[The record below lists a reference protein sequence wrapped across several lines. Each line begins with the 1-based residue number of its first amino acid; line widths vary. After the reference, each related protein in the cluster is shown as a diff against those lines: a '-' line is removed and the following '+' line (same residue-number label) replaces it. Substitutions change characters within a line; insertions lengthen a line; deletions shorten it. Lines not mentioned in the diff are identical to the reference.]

1 MKVTDVKPQG
11 TKLIV
16 KPIPKKEEDLGS
28 GIIAPETSN
37 ADLQSAEVVSVGREL
52 EGVIKI
58 GDTVLY
64 PSKKG
69 VSQNIE
75 QVFYLWLDAEPSK
88 EEIWAVISK

>member
-1 MKVTDVKPQG
+1 MKVTDIKPQG

-28 GIIAPETSN
+28 GIIAPETAN
-37 ADLQSAEVVSVGREL
+37 ADLQSGEVIAVGVEL
-52 EGVIKI
+52 IGKINI
-58 GDTVLY
+58 GDTVLH

-75 QVFYLWLDAEPSK
+75 QTFYLWLDAEPSK